1 VRVALITAGFVIVL
15 LGALG
20 VQSIRVD
27 GLKDDLREARR
38 ELEVLREAR
47 EAAVAD
53 AQSQADLCAARVAE
67 ARRSTRA
74 IQSLL
79 NKDVVHDEAG
89 CPVAGL
95 LDAGE
100 LRQALQPDA
109 PAPEPVQ

>member
-1 VRVALITAGFVIVL
+1 MRVALATAGFVVVL

-20 VQSIRVD
+20 IQSIRVD
-27 GLKDDLREARR
+27 GLKDDLRDARQEVE
-38 ELEVLREAR
+38 ELQAAR
-47 EAAVAD
+47 DAAIAD
-53 AQSQADLCAARVAE
+53 AQSQADLCAARAAE

-79 NKDVVHDEAG
+79 NKELPRDEAG

-95 LDAGE
+95 LGAGE

-109 PAPEPVQ
+109 PAP

>member
-1 VRVALITAGFVIVL
+1 MSRQVWTFAVLVSLTAL
-15 LGALG
+15 LGI
-20 VQSIRVD
+20 QSIRVD

-53 AQSQADLCAARVAE
+53 AQSQAGLCAARVAE